1 MTNGTLT
8 KIVTTVLVA
17 ATIAAS
23 SGAFLVY
30 RELGE
35 ITSTLHAFQRTLDA
49 YGERLRYLERAR
61 RGLLPGEP

>member
-1 MTNGTLT
+1 MTNGAMT
-8 KIVTTVLVA
+8 KIVTSVLVA
-17 ATIAAS
+17 ATLAAS

-35 ITSTLHAFQRTLDA
+35 ITSTLNAFERTLDR

-61 RGLLPGEP
+61 RGLPTGEP